1 MPFIDTSTTA
11 FSPERSCVFFRTKEQ
26 WGGFSNM
33 CGGFPLTV
41 GDIDVRSS
49 EALYQAL
56 RYPHLPDVQRDILAE
71 KSPMGSKF
79 VSKRHTAETRPDW
92 NEVRVQVM
100 CYALTVKVSCHFD
113 AMTALFN
120 ETGDRAIVERSRK
133 DPFWGAI
140 LDESTGI
147 LTGQNVLGRLL
158 MLFRRDILVRGKEF
172 RRGSAPPGSILLGV
186 PILPFPPRAV
196 QEKEIPIP

>member
-1 MPFIDTSTTA
+1 MAFIETSTEA
-11 FSPERSCVFFRTKEQ
+11 YSLEQHCVFFRTKEQ

-33 CGGFPLTV
+33 CGGFPLKV

-56 RYPHLPDVQRDILAE
+56 RYPHLPQAQAEILAE

-79 VSKRHTAETRPDW
+79 ASKRYTPLTRPDW
-92 NEVRVQVM
+92 DRVRVQAM

-113 AMTALFN
+113 AMAALFE
-120 ETGDRAIVERSRK
+120 ETGDRQIVERSRK

-140 LDESTGI
+140 LNESTGI
-147 LTGQNVLGRLL
+147 LTGQNILGKLL
-158 MLFRRDILVRGKEF
+158 MLFRRDIARRGKEF
-172 RRGSAPPGSILLGV
+172 RRANAPEGSLLLGGL
-186 PILPFPPRAV
+186 IEPFPPREL
-196 QEKEIPIP
+196 QENLPVI